1 VHAEWAEGDTG
12 RFNPTTNRP
21 KDKRFHWR
29 LSKAPRVRV
38 VKSPNPTRCPRAT
51 TLTRSGTDWFGCS
64 DFSRK

>member
-29 LSKAPRVRV
+29 LSKAPWVGV
-38 VKSPNPTRCPRAT
+38 P
-51 TLTRSGTDWFGCS
+51 
-64 DFSRK
+64 